1 MRGLSFEIP
10 NQYGR
15 YFYDI
20 LEDININKYFWKSGD
35 GEAYNIENNEL
46 GAAMFPHPYT
56 YNGEDFYNQISAK
69 DYYVIFADLKAFKE
83 KTQVQAIA
91 TYEDFLISQCE
102 IVLLI
107 VDSSYVTIYVKDQY
121 VTERLYRK
129 AVQNGYENIAY
140 ITDHNDPRTALTLF

>member
-83 KTQVQAIA
+83 KHKCR
-91 TYEDFLISQCE
+91 LLPHMKIS
-102 IVLLI
+102 LLAS
-107 VDSSYVTIYVKDQY
+107 VKSS
-121 VTERLYRK
+121 
-129 AVQNGYENIAY
+129 
-140 ITDHNDPRTALTLF
+140 F